1 MAMALTAIVVV
12 TQGDKSMNAPSDSK
26 PASTDELPFVA
37 PCRTLPAKAAFTWLR
52 EGWRDMARAPLHSLF
67 YGVLLTLISMCIA
80 VMTWRLGLMALY
92 LGLAS
97 GFVFIGP
104 FLAMGL
110 YSTSYQLEIG
120 RRPTLSYSLH
130 EGRAHLSDT
139 LMLGLC
145 LLIVLLVWARA
156 ATIMNVFR
164 PQSAF
169 PTWRELIPFLG
180 IGSAVGAVFASIVFA
195 ATAFSLPMLLDRR
208 TDAITS
214 VVTSINA
221 TLRNKAAM
229 AVWGGAI
236 LLAVLAGFATML
248 LGFVVL
254 LPLIGH
260 ATWHAYRATI
270 DASAWPPTHE

>member
-1 MAMALTAIVVV
+1 MSTTQDVQTAP
-12 TQGDKSMNAPSDSK
+12 QED
-26 PASTDELPFVA
+26 LPFVA
-37 PCRTLPAKAAFTWLR
+37 PCRTLTATAPFTWLVQ
-52 EGWRDMARAPLHSLF
+52 GWRDMTRAPATSLF
-67 YGVLLTLISMCIA
+67 YGVLLTLLSVSIA
-80 VMTWRLGLMALY
+80 ALTWRLGLVALY

-120 RRPTLSYSLH
+120 RTPTLAYSLK
-130 EGRAHLSDT
+130 EGRAHLRDT
-139 LMLGLC
+139 LVLGIC

-156 ATIMNVFR
+156 ATLMNVFR
-164 PQSAF
+164 PETAIS
-169 PTWRELIPFLG
+169 TWRELLPFFG
-180 IGSAVGAVFASIVFA
+180 IGSAVGAVFTSIVFA

-208 TDAITS
+208 TDAITA

-221 TLRNKAAM
+221 TLRNKVAM
-229 AVWGGAI
+229 IVWGAII
-236 LLAVLAGFATML
+236 LLAVLIGFATML
-248 LGFVVL
+248 IGFVVL

-270 DASAWPPTHE
+270 DASMWPPTHE

>member
-1 MAMALTAIVVV
+1 MAFCVDDRSRRG
-12 TQGDKSMNAPSDSK
+12 QGMSATSDAES
-26 PASTDELPFVA
+26 PSTDPLPFVA
-37 PCRTLPAKAAFTWLR
+37 PCRTLAMTAAFTWLR
-52 EGWRDMARAPLHSLF
+52 RGWSDLLHAPFQSLF
-67 YGVLLTLISMCIA
+67 YGILLTLLSALIA
-80 VMTWRLGLMALY
+80 ALTWKLGLIALY

-110 YSTSYQLEIG
+110 YSISYQLEIG
-120 RRPTLSYSLH
+120 RRPTLSYSLR
-130 EGRAHLSDT
+130 EGRVHLRDT
-139 LMLGLC
+139 LVLGIC

-156 ATIMNVFR
+156 ATIMSVFR
-164 PQSAF
+164 PAIAF
-169 PTWRELIPFLG
+169 PTWRDLIPFLG
-180 IGSAVGAVFASIVFA
+180 IGSAVGAVFAAIIFA

-208 TDAITS
+208 TDAITG

-221 TLRNKAAM
+221 TLRNKVAL
-229 AVWGGAI
+229 AVWAAII

-248 LGFVVL
+248 LGFIIL

-270 DASAWPPTHE
+270 DASMWPPTHE

>member
-1 MAMALTAIVVV
+1 MTVAQDDP
-12 TQGDKSMNAPSDSK
+12 TQA
-26 PASTDELPFVA
+26 LPFVA
-37 PCRTLPAKAAFTWLR
+37 PCRSLQPLAAWGWLR
-52 EGWRDMARAPLHSLF
+52 SGWKDLRAAPAQSLA
-67 YGVLLTLISMCIA
+67 YGIVLTALSLLIA
-80 VMTWRLGLMALY
+80 WLTWRLGLLALY

-97 GFVFIGP
+97 GFVFLGP

-110 YSTSYQLEIG
+110 YSISYQLEIG
-120 RRPTLSYSLH
+120 RKPALSYSLR
-130 EGRAHLSDT
+130 EGRDHLRDT
-139 LMLGLC
+139 LVLGLA

-164 PQSAF
+164 PSSAMVG
-169 PTWRELIPFLG
+169 WRDFIPYLG
-180 IGSAVGAVFASIVFA
+180 IGSMVGAAFSAIVFA

-208 TDAITS
+208 TDAITA

-229 AVWGGAI
+229 FVWGAI
-236 LLAVLAGFATML
+236 IFAAVLIGFATAL
-248 LGFVVL
+248 LGFVL
-254 LPLIGH
+254 LMPLLGH

>member
-1 MAMALTAIVVV
+1 MCA
-12 TQGDKSMNAPSDSK
+12 
-26 PASTDELPFVA
+26 TDELPFVA
-37 PCRTLPAKAAFTWLR
+37 PCRTLPLTAPFTWLQL
-52 EGWRDMARAPLHSLF
+52 GWRDLTRAPLQSLF
-67 YGVLLTLISMCIA
+67 YGLLLTLLSALIA
-80 VMTWRLGLMALY
+80 VTTWRLGLIALY

-110 YSTSYQLEIG
+110 YSTSYQLETG
-120 RRPTLSYSLH
+120 RRPTLSYSLS
-130 EGRAHLSDT
+130 EGRAHLRET
-139 LMLGLC
+139 LVLGIC
-145 LLIVLLVWARA
+145 LLVLLLLWGRA

-164 PQSAF
+164 PESAV
-169 PTWRELIPFLG
+169 PSWRELIPFLG

-208 TDAITS
+208 TDAITG

-221 TLRNKAAM
+221 TLRNKPAM
-229 AVWGGAI
+229 AVWGTI
-236 LLAVLAGFATML
+236 IVLAVFAGFATML
-248 LGFVVL
+248 IGFVVL

-270 DASAWPPTHE
+270 DASMWPPTHE

>member
-1 MAMALTAIVVV
+1 MARSARRPLDV
-12 TQGDKSMNAPSDSK
+12 TGRARVSPTSDSNAPS
-26 PASTDELPFVA
+26 TDALPLVA
-37 PCRTLPAKAAFTWLR
+37 PCRTLPATAPFAWLR
-52 EGWRDMARAPLHSLF
+52 LGWSDMRRAPLHSLF
-67 YGVLLTLISMCIA
+67 YGILLTLLSMSIA
-80 VMTWRLGLMALY
+80 VMTWQLGLIALY

-110 YSTSYQLEIG
+110 YSTSYQLGAG
-120 RRPTLSYSLH
+120 RTPTLSYSLS
-130 EGRAHLSDT
+130 EGRAHLRET
-139 LMLGLC
+139 LVLGVC
-145 LLIVLLVWARA
+145 LLIVLLLWGRA

-164 PQSAF
+164 PASGF
-169 PTWRELIPFLG
+169 PTWRELVPFFG

-208 TDAITS
+208 ADAITA

-221 TLRNKAAM
+221 TLRNKPAM
-229 AVWGGAI
+229 AVWGAI
-236 LLAVLAGFATML
+236 IVLAVLAGFATML

-270 DASAWPPTHE
+270 DASMWPPTHE

>member
-1 MAMALTAIVVV
+1 MTA
-12 TQGDKSMNAPSDSK
+12 TSDSK
-26 PASTDELPFVA
+26 PTSTDELPFVA
-37 PCRTLPAKAAFTWLR
+37 PCRTLTATAPLTWLQK
-52 EGWRDMARAPLHSLF
+52 GWRDLTRAPLQSLF
-67 YGVLLTLISMCIA
+67 YGLLLTLLSMLVA
-80 VMTWRLGLMALY
+80 VMTWRLGQIALY

-110 YSTSYQLEIG
+110 YSISYQLEVG
-120 RRPTLSYSLH
+120 RRPTLAYSLS
-130 EGRAHLSDT
+130 EGRAHLRDA
-139 LMLGLC
+139 LVLGIC

-164 PQSAF
+164 PMSAF
-169 PTWRELIPFLG
+169 PTWRELIPFFG
-180 IGSAVGAVFASIVFA
+180 IGSAVGAVFAAIIFA

-208 TDAITS
+208 TDAVTG

-221 TLRNKAAM
+221 TLRNKRAM
-229 AVWGGAI
+229 AVWGATI
-236 LLAVLAGFATML
+236 ALAVLVGFATML

-260 ATWHAYRATI
+260 ATWHAYRETI
-270 DASAWPPTHE
+270 DASMWPPTHE

>member
-1 MAMALTAIVVV
+1 
-12 TQGDKSMNAPSDSK
+12 MNASPDSK

-37 PCRTLPAKAAFTWLR
+37 PCRTLPATAAFTWLQN
-52 EGWRDMARAPLHSLF
+52 GWRDMTRAPLQSLF
-67 YGVLLTLISMCIA
+67 YGILLTLLSMCIA
-80 VMTWRLGLMALY
+80 VLTWQLGLIALY

-110 YSTSYQLEIG
+110 YSISYQLETG
-120 RRPTLSYSLH
+120 RRPTLSYSLS
-130 EGRAHLSDT
+130 EGRAHLRDT
-139 LMLGLC
+139 LVLGIC
-145 LLIVLLVWARA
+145 LLIVLLLWARA

-164 PQSAF
+164 PTSGF
-169 PTWRELIPFLG
+169 PTWRELVPFFG
-180 IGSAVGAVFASIVFA
+180 IGSAVGAVFASIIFA

-208 TDAITS
+208 TDAITG

-229 AVWGGAI
+229 FLWGSIIA
-236 LLAVLAGFATML
+236 LVVLVGFATML

-270 DASAWPPTHE
+270 DASMWPPTHE